1 MCGAVDAPKGG
12 VETQPSPVL
21 QAALRG
27 RAYLNS
33 WQQDAKTD
41 RHSPPPPSLLIPEK
55 NTQAR
60 EKLAARETMLREAN
74 RALESSRRE
83 AETLQHGLKRALARK
98 QEEEAAGAFQEERR
112 AAREKIAEL
121 ESAIER
127 SEREHGV
134 VRERAEGRL
143 ELLRS
148 AMEQEEQENASQV
161 PTTVGSLAQ
170 VNRGHT
176 RVWGFSS

>member
-1 MCGAVDAPKGG
+1 
-12 VETQPSPVL
+12 
-21 QAALRG
+21 
-27 RAYLNS
+27 
-33 WQQDAKTD
+33 
-41 RHSPPPPSLLIPEK
+41 
-55 NTQAR
+55 
-60 EKLAARETMLREAN
+60 MLREAN

-83 AETLQHGLKRALARK
+83 AETLQHGLERALARK
-98 QEEEAAGAFQEERR
+98 QEEAAGAFQEERR

-148 AMEQEEQENASQV
+148 AMEQEEQENASEV
-161 PTTVGSLAQ
+161 PTTVVSLAQ